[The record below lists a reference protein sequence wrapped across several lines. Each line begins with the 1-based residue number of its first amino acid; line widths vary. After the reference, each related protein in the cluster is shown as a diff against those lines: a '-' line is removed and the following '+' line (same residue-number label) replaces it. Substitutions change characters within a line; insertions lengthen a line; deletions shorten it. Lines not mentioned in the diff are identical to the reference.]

1 MASFN
6 NCSFSGYVGR
16 DPELRY
22 FESGKTVANFSIA
35 VDNRQGETLW
45 IAVKVWGKGAEVI
58 GNYVKKGS
66 QIIVNGELQQESW
79 EKDGEKKTK
88 IALNCTDFKL
98 VGSKK
103 DSDGVRVDKE
113 DTSVAKKPT
122 AAPAQAGFD
131 DDIPF

>member
-103 DSDGVRVDKE
+103 DSDGARVDKE
-113 DTSVAKKPT
+113 DASVAKKPT

>member
-103 DSDGVRVDKE
+103 DSDGARVDKE
-113 DTSVAKKPT
+113 DASVAKKPT
-122 AAPAQAGFD
+122 AAPAQVGFD

>member
-88 IALNCTDFKL
+88 IALNCTEFKL
-98 VGSKK
+98 IGSKK
-103 DSDGVRVDKE
+103 DSDGARVDKE
-113 DTSVAKKPT
+113 DASVAKQPI